1 MVLRCTAQSQLISSH
16 ELGHILNEEMTEKE
30 KEDLEVAEMVCRRFL
45 VWDLKADENRI
56 NEGDVKTKLAVVLGR
71 PGEV

>member
-1 MVLRCTAQSQLISSH
+1 MTA
-16 ELGHILNEEMTEKE
+16 KE
-30 KEDLEVAEMVCRRFL
+30 KEDLEAAEMVCRRFL
-45 VWDLKADENRI
+45 AWDLKADENRI